1 MRISNLSK
9 TYRLKSGEV
18 RALNDVNM
26 ELPENGTVFILGKSG
41 SGKTTLLN
49 LLSGLDSADEGSVIE
64 VGGKNIVTCSRAE
77 RDGYRNSHCGFVFQE
92 YNLIPEL
99 DVKENV
105 GLSLELQ
112 GNKDNKSAV
121 ENALKLVELEGYGN
135 RKITELSGGQKQRVA
150 IARAIVKD
158 PKIVFADEPTGALD
172 SDTGEMVMTLLKNIS
187 KDRLVI
193 IVSHDKEFA
202 EKYGDRIIE
211 LSDGK
216 VVSDSDGEHTES
228 EQQQKDF
235 KKPKLPLK
243 TAFRIGSSTFRLHP
257 IRCLISVLL
266 SVIAFAFFG
275 ASFNMVTAD
284 MRSNY
289 LKAVRDSEMQ
299 YAVIAKEEVKQ
310 SGLVDNSLDRF
321 FGADTRD
328 WYTMPLTKSDAEI
341 LQRIYGHSICKIFN
355 VRAFEFNNLF
365 GMPYKQIYEETVDL
379 KDYYAPST
387 SGFCNIDEAACEE
400 FGFSVIGRLPQNKS
414 EVAINDNML
423 NSFIWG
429 GLIDDGA
436 VVNIKCAEDII
447 GKKIYVEQ
455 PTVNENG
462 NFGAIIAGK
471 FKTVV
476 GVVNTGCDKRCYEM
490 HAEIEYHPHDKIYIS
505 DDLNDAYGLF
515 TVPITNNFEAL
526 ADFVLDN
533 EENNTRYVFLYATS
547 LGYYGAAANLV
558 IYKSLFLYLGI
569 IFFVISFALLIRFIV
584 VSIRSQMKQI
594 GILSAMG
601 ADYKNIFA
609 IYGCCVGVICLVVY
623 IIAMMLCAVVTLI
636 INGVVMRES
645 YAGFSV
651 LSFNPFT
658 VLLLLATVAV
668 AGIGSLIIAF
678 VNVKKATTIS
688 LINRGQLNENIQLK
702 QDL

>member
-1 MRISNLSK
+1 MKVSNLSK
-9 TYRLKSGEV
+9 TYMLKSGEV
-18 RALNDVNM
+18 KALDDVSFD
-26 ELPENGTVFILGKSG
+26 LPENGTVFILGKSG

-64 VGGKNIVTCSRAE
+64 VGGKNIVTCSQSE

-121 ENALKLVELEGYGN
+121 ENALKLVELDGYGN

-150 IARAIVKD
+150 IARALVKN
-158 PKIVFADEPTGALD
+158 PEIVFADEPTGALD
-172 SDTGEMVMTLLKNIS
+172 KSTGESVMKLLKRIS
-187 KDRLVI
+187 EEKLVI
-193 IVSHDKEFA
+193 VVSHDREFA

-216 VVSDSDGEHTES
+216 LVSDSDGEHTES
-228 EQQQKDF
+228 KQQQKDF

-243 TAFRIGSSTFRLHP
+243 TAFRIGSSTFRSHP

-299 YAVIAKEEVKQ
+299 YAIVEKEKVLSQGVIN
-310 SGLVDNSLDRF
+310 NSLDRF
-321 FGADTRD
+321 FGADERSWCT
-328 WYTMPLTKSDAEI
+328 TPLTKSDAEQ
-341 LQRIYGHSICKIFN
+341 LRGVYNHSACKIFSIKLG
-355 VRAFEFNNLF
+355 EFQRSF
-365 GMPYKQIYEETVDL
+365 GMPYKQIYEETADL

-429 GLIDDGA
+429 GVKDDGV
-436 VVNIKCAEDII
+436 VVNIECAEDII
-447 GKKIYVEQ
+447 GKKIYVER
-455 PTVNENG
+455 PLVYDDG
-462 NFGAIIAGK
+462 HFGMVIPGK
-471 FKTVV
+471 LKTVV
-476 GVVNTGCDKRCYEM
+476 GVVNAGCDKNCHDS

-505 DDLNDAYGLF
+505 DDLIDAYGLF
-515 TVPITNNFEAL
+515 TVPITKDFEAF
-526 ADFVLDN
+526 ADFILDN
-533 EENNTRYVFLYATS
+533 EENNTRYRFSYVTS

-558 IYKSLFLYLGI
+558 LYRSLFLYLGI
-569 IFFVISFALLIRFIV
+569 IFFVISLVLLINFIV
-584 VSIRSQMKQI
+584 VSVRGQMKQI

-601 ADYKNIFA
+601 AEYKNIFA

-651 LSFNPFT
+651 LSFNPLA
-658 VLLLLATVAV
+658 VLLLLSAVAV
-668 AGIGSLIIAF
+668 AWLLSLVIALH
-678 VNVKKATTIS
+678 NVKKLTAIT
-688 LINRGQLNENIQLK
+688 LIDRGQIK
-702 QDL
+702 